1 MTLPGDNLLVRRPR
15 SEVRTNRGE
24 RAAFPKAAHLYCRN
38 GFTLVELIVVMVL
51 LLIVASTVAPRMSS
65 FFRGRALSSEARRML
80 SLINHAQSRA
90 VAEGVPV
97 LLWIDATRSSYG
109 LDVQSSHASGQDR
122 SLTYTA
128 EPSLTLETPMTNER
142 PVSESEDETL
152 GLPENTPAIR
162 FNPDGFFDEASVS
175 RIVIRQGTE
184 GALELIPTANRLGY
198 EIRPANISN

>member
-1 MTLPGDNLLVRRPR
+1 
-15 SEVRTNRGE
+15 
-24 RAAFPKAAHLYCRN
+24 
-38 GFTLVELIVVMVL
+38 
-51 LLIVASTVAPRMSS
+51 MSS

-80 SLINHAQSRA
+80 SLIHHAQSRA
-90 VAEGVPV
+90 VSEGVPV

-122 SLTYTA
+122 PVTYTA

-184 GALELIPTANRLGY
+184 GALELVPTANRLGY